1 MVRNYVRKLQG
12 GQEGENASWNNH
24 MEMRR
29 EKFYRT
35 KVWSAVSAAEERL
48 SSMKFQTRP
57 LNLATRRLWVTL
69 GRAVLLR
76 GH

>member
-1 MVRNYVRKLQG
+1 
-12 GQEGENASWNNH
+12 